1 MNIAK
6 TILVGTVLG
15 FSLSACTSEDF
26 SATDA
31 LQGSMSLN
39 VDKLAPSATRAGEEV
54 NPGEFPVAIYYLADN
69 KEFESYNRAD
79 QVPTKIQ
86 MPVGEY
92 YAVAHTPG
100 ELKKKMDKPYYT
112 GRDEFEIIKGTNTE
126 STVTFRM
133 ANGKFTVSFEAD
145 FANVFTQWT
154 ISIDDGTET
163 AIIYTEKDGLQ
174 PTPMYLTYEEN
185 VDVLNVNFV
194 GTTASGNKITAS
206 NRLTKRNASNQY
218 DSDDEFFSGGDCIE
232 IKFAPVE
239 STEGDITGITLKA
252 DIKFEESE
260 ETFEMEVEDN
270 ITDNGGEEEGGE
282 TPGEGGETPGGDN
295 SGEGDDSAITLDLP
309 EDMVVSITTEPAL
322 GNTYIAAENGI
333 KSIMVNISSTS
344 EDMISSLQQMAEN
357 EKYNGL
363 NFINGAEVVD
373 NQNMVTLFSDLGQTL
388 SVPSEGDKK
397 YTFPIGNFFSLLA
410 FLSGEHTFTLTITDM
425 QGNTKNGVLKLTV
438 R

>member
-6 TILVGTVLG
+6 TILAGTVLG

-39 VDKLAPSATRAGEEV
+39 VDKLVPSATRAGEEV

-112 GRDEFEIIKGTNTE
+112 GRDEFEIIQGINTE
-126 STVTFRM
+126 STVTCRM

-206 NRLTKRNASNQY
+206 NKLTKKNASNQY

-260 ETFEMEVEDN
+260 ETFDMEVEDN
-270 ITDNGGEEEGGE
+270 ITDNGGEEEG
-282 TPGEGGETPGGDN
+282 ETPGGDTPGGDN
-295 SGEGDDSAITLDLP
+295 TGEGDESAITLSLP
-309 EDMVVSITTEPAL
+309 EDMVVNAETDPSL
-322 GNTYIAAENGI
+322 GDAKISAKNGI
-333 KSIMVNISSTS
+333 KSIMVKINSDSPG
-344 EDMISSLQQMAEN
+344 MIEALTDLLPTAF
-357 EKYNGL
+357 GL
-363 NFINGAEVVD
+363 DFLKEGVEVVG
-373 NQNMVTLFSDLGQTL
+373 NESLKAMFTELLGGLTLPTI
-388 SVPSEGDKK
+388 GDKD
-397 YTFPIGNFFSLLA
+397 YTFPIGKFFV
-410 FLSGEHTFTLTITDM
+410 FLDVLPGNHTFSMTVTDM
-425 QGNTKNGVLKLTV
+425 NGNTKNDDLTLTV
-438 R
+438 EEKED

>member
-6 TILVGTVLG
+6 TILAGTVLG

-39 VDKLAPSATRAGEEV
+39 VDKLVPSATRAGEEV
-54 NPGEFPVAIYYLADN
+54 NPDEFPVAIYYLADN

-112 GRDEFEIIKGTNTE
+112 GRDEFEIIQGTNTE
-126 STVTFRM
+126 STVTCRM

-163 AIIYTEKDGLQ
+163 AIIYTDKDGLQ

-206 NRLTKRNASNQY
+206 NKLTKKNASNQY

-232 IKFAPVE
+232 INFAPVE
-239 STEGDITGITLKA
+239 STEGDITDITLKA

-260 ETFEMEVEDN
+260 KTFEMEVEDN
-270 ITDNGGEEEGGE
+270 ITDNGGEEEGGD
-282 TPGEGGETPGGDN
+282 TPGGDN
-295 SGEGDDSAITLDLP
+295 SGEGDDSAITLELP
-309 EDMVVSITTEPAL
+309 KNMTVTGDTDPSLGDTKIT
-322 GNTYIAAENGI
+322 AENGI
-333 KSIMVNISSTS
+333 QSIIVRVTSTS
-344 EDMISSLQQMAEN
+344 EDMTGALAELGGTY
-357 EKYNGL
+357 EGIDFENGT
-363 NFINGAEVVD
+363 EVVS
-373 NQNMVTLFSDLGQTL
+373 NEGLESMFSDLNSPL
-388 SVPSEGDKK
+388 NVPAAGEKE
-397 YTFPIGNFFSLLA
+397 YVFPIGKFFSFLL
-410 FLSGEHTFTLTITDM
+410 LLPGDHTFILTVTDMNGNTKDGQLTLTIE
-425 QGNTKNGVLKLTV
+425 
-438 R
+438 

>member
-54 NPGEFPVAIYYLADN
+54 NPNEFPVAIYYLADN

-112 GRDEFEIIKGTNTE
+112 GRDEFEIIQGTNTE
-126 STVTFRM
+126 STVTCRM

-163 AIIYTEKDGLQ
+163 AIIYTEEDGLQ
-174 PTPMYLTYEEN
+174 PTPMYLTYEED

-194 GTTASGNKITAS
+194 GTTASGNKITAN
-206 NRLTKRNASNQY
+206 NRLTKKNASNQY

-282 TPGEGGETPGGDN
+282 TPGEGGDTPGGD
-295 SGEGDDSAITLDLP
+295 GTPITLTLP
-309 EDMVVSITTEPAL
+309 EDMTINEATDPSL
-322 GNTYIAAENGI
+322 GDAEISAHNGI
-333 KSIMVNISSTS
+333 KSIMVKMGSNNQ
-344 EDMISSLQQMAEN
+344 DMINSLSLVA
-357 EKYNGL
+357 KGYGL
-363 NFINGAEVVD
+363 DLMGDGAEVVD
-373 NQNMVTLFSDLGQTL
+373 NQGFDDLFKFVNAEVEL
-388 SVPSEGDKK
+388 PSEGDED
-397 YTFPIGNFFSLLA
+397 YIFPIGKFFPMLA
-410 FLSGEHTFTLTITDM
+410 VFPGEHTFTLTITDM
-425 QGNTKNGVLKLTV
+425 KGNTKGGKLKLTV
-438 R
+438 VDPENPEE

>member
-6 TILVGTVLG
+6 TILAGTVLG

-39 VDKLAPSATRAGEEV
+39 VDKLVPSATRAGEEV
-54 NPGEFPVAIYYLADN
+54 NPNEFPVAIYYLADN

-86 MPVGEY
+86 MPVGKY

-100 ELKKKMDKPYYT
+100 ELKKRMDKPYYT
-112 GRDEFEIIKGTNTE
+112 GRDEFEIIQGTNTE
-126 STVTFRM
+126 STVTCRM
-133 ANGKFTVSFEAD
+133 ANGKFTVSFKPD

-206 NRLTKRNASNQY
+206 NKLTKKNASNQY

-232 IKFAPVE
+232 INFAPVE

-270 ITDNGGEEEGGE
+270 ITDNGGEEEGGD
-282 TPGEGGETPGGDN
+282 TPGGDN
-295 SGEGDDSAITLDLP
+295 SGEGDDSAIRLELP
-309 EDMVVSITTEPAL
+309 SDMVIYEDTDPSSGNAIITTE
-322 GNTYIAAENGI
+322 NGI
-333 KSIMVNISSTS
+333 QSVMVKVSSS
-344 EDMISSLQQMAEN
+344 EDALIGVLQILASKNAALDLVGGTDIVNNQALSDYLAGLDKEVQMPA
-357 EKYNGL
+357 
-363 NFINGAEVVD
+363 
-373 NQNMVTLFSDLGQTL
+373 T
-388 SVPSEGDKK
+388 GDKN
-397 YTFPIGNFFSLLA
+397 YTFPIGAFFELLSS
-410 FLSGEHTFTLTITDM
+410 FSGVHTFKLTVTDM
-425 QGNTKNGVLKLTV
+425 QGNTKSGVLNLTV
-438 R
+438 Q

>member
-39 VDKLAPSATRAGEEV
+39 VDKLVPSATRAGEEV
-54 NPGEFPVAIYYLADN
+54 NPDDFPVAIYYLADN

-86 MPVGEY
+86 MPVGKY

-126 STVTFRM
+126 STVTCRM

-163 AIIYTEKDGLQ
+163 AIIYTKKDGLQ

-185 VDVLNVNFV
+185 VGVLNVNFV

-206 NRLTKRNASNQY
+206 NKLTKKNASNQY

-270 ITDNGGEEEGGE
+270 ITDNGGEEEGGD
-282 TPGEGGETPGGDN
+282 TPGGDN
-295 SGEGDDSAITLDLP
+295 SGEGDDSAITLELP
-309 EDMVVSITTEPAL
+309 KNMTVTGDTDPSLGDTKIT
-322 GNTYIAAENGI
+322 AENGI
-333 KSIMVNISSTS
+333 QSIIVRVTSTS
-344 EDMISSLQQMAEN
+344 EDMTGALAELGGTY
-357 EKYNGL
+357 EGIDFENGT
-363 NFINGAEVVD
+363 EVVS
-373 NQNMVTLFSDLGQTL
+373 NEGLVSMFSDLDSPL
-388 SVPSEGDKK
+388 NVPAAGDKE
-397 YTFPIGNFFSLLA
+397 YVFPIGKFFSFLL
-410 FLSGEHTFTLTITDM
+410 LLPGDHTFILAVTDMNGNTKDGQLTLTIE
-425 QGNTKNGVLKLTV
+425 
-438 R
+438 

>member
-39 VDKLAPSATRAGEEV
+39 VDKLVPSATRAGEEV
-54 NPGEFPVAIYYLADN
+54 NTDEFPVAIYYLADN

-112 GRDEFEIIKGTNTE
+112 GRDEFEIIQGTNTE
-126 STVTFRM
+126 STVTCRM

-206 NRLTKRNASNQY
+206 NRLTKKNASNQY

-282 TPGEGGETPGGDN
+282 TPGGDN
-295 SGEGDDSAITLDLP
+295 TGEGDDSAITLKLP
-309 EDMVVSITTEPAL
+309 SDMVINTDTDASK
-322 GNTYIAAENGI
+322 GNAIIEAENGI
-333 KSIMVNISSTS
+333 
-344 EDMISSLQQMAEN
+344 
-357 EKYNGL
+357 
-363 NFINGAEVVD
+363 
-373 NQNMVTLFSDLGQTL
+373 QNVMVTVSSNEDALIGILQILASKNAALDLVGGTDIVNNQALSDYLATLGKE
-388 SVPSEGDKK
+388 VPMPATGDKN
-397 YTFPIGNFFSLLA
+397 YTFPIGAFFELLGE
-410 FLSGEHTFTLTITDM
+410 FSGVHTFKLTVTDM
-425 QGNTKNGVLKLTV
+425 QGNTKSGVLNLTV
-438 R
+438 Q

>member
-6 TILVGTVLG
+6 TILAGTVLG

-39 VDKLAPSATRAGEEV
+39 VDKLVPSATRAGEEV
-54 NPGEFPVAIYYLADN
+54 NPNEFPVAIYYLAGN

-112 GRDEFEIIKGTNTE
+112 GRDEFEIIQGTNTE
-126 STVTFRM
+126 STVTCRM
-133 ANGKFTVSFEAD
+133 ANGKFTVSFEAE
-145 FANVFTQWT
+145 FANVFTLWT

-174 PTPMYLTYEEN
+174 PTPMYLTYEED

-344 EDMISSLQQMAEN
+344 KDMISSLQQMAEN

>member
-6 TILVGTVLG
+6 TILAGTVLG

-39 VDKLAPSATRAGEEV
+39 VDKLVPSATRAGEEV
-54 NPGEFPVAIYYLADN
+54 NPDEFPVAIYYADN
-69 KEFESYNRAD
+69 KEFKSYNRAD
-79 QVPTKIQ
+79 QVPNKIQ
-86 MPVGEY
+86 MPVGDY

-112 GRDEFEIIKGTNTE
+112 GRDEFEIIQGTNTE
-126 STVTFRM
+126 STVTCRM

-206 NRLTKRNASNQY
+206 NRLTKKNASNQY

-270 ITDNGGEEEGGE
+270 ITDNGGEEEGGD
-282 TPGEGGETPGGDN
+282 TPGEGGDTPGGDEN
-295 SGEGDDSAITLDLP
+295 SITLTLP
-309 EDMVVSITTEPAL
+309 EDMTINEETDPSL
-322 GNTYIAAENGI
+322 GDAKISAQNGI
-333 KSIMVNISSTS
+333 KSIMVQMGSNNQ
-344 EDMISSLQQMAEN
+344 DMINSLSLVAN
-357 EKYNGL
+357 AYNLDLMGD
-363 NFINGAEVVD
+363 GAEVVD
-373 NQNMVTLFSDLGQTL
+373 NQGFENLFKFVKAEVEL
-388 SVPSEGDKK
+388 PSEGDKD
-397 YTFPIGNFFSLLA
+397 YIFPIGKFFPMLA
-410 FLSGEHTFTLTITDM
+410 GFPGEHTFTLTITDK
-425 QGNTKNGVLKLTV
+425 QGNTKGGKLKLTV
-438 R
+438 EDSE

>member
-39 VDKLAPSATRAGEEV
+39 VDKLVPSATRAGEEV
-54 NPGEFPVAIYYLADN
+54 NPNEFPVAIYYLADN

-112 GRDEFEIIKGTNTE
+112 GRDEFEIIQGTNTE
-126 STVTFRM
+126 STVTCRM

-145 FANVFTQWT
+145 FANVFAQWT

-174 PTPMYLTYEEN
+174 PTPMYLTYEKE
-185 VDVLNVNFV
+185 VKSLNVNFV
-194 GTTASGNKITAS
+194 GTTASGNKITA
-206 NRLTKRNASNQY
+206 NNKLTKKNASNQY

-282 TPGEGGETPGGDN
+282 TPGGDN
-295 SGEGDDSAITLDLP
+295 TGEGDDSAITLKLP
-309 EDMVVSITTEPAL
+309 SDMVINGKDPSS
-322 GNTYIAAENGI
+322 GDTYIASENGI
-333 KSIMVNISSTS
+333 KSIVVKMSSS
-344 EDMISSLQQMAEN
+344 DPNMSKALEDLAGEY
-357 EKYNGL
+357 EKIDFDKGT
-363 NFINGAEVVD
+363 EVVG
-373 NQNMVTLFSDLGQTL
+373 NQDLVSLFETLGKPLD
-388 SVPSEGDKK
+388 VPSEGDTE
-397 YTFPIGNFFSLLA
+397 YTFPIGNFFYLLQ
-410 FLSGEHTFTLTITDM
+410 LYPGNHTFTLIITDM
-425 QGNTKNGVLKLTV
+425 DGNTKEGKLVLTAEKTT
-438 R
+438 

>member
-54 NPGEFPVAIYYLADN
+54 NPDEFPVAIYYLADN

-86 MPVGEY
+86 MPVGKY

-112 GRDEFEIIKGTNTE
+112 GRDKFEIIQGTNTE
-126 STVTFRM
+126 STVTCRM
-133 ANGKFTVSFEAD
+133 ANGKFTVSFEAE
-145 FANVFTQWT
+145 FANVFTLWT

-174 PTPMYLTYEEN
+174 PTPMYLTYEED

-252 DIKFEESE
+252 DIKFEERE

-295 SGEGDDSAITLDLP
+295 SGEGDDSAITLVLP
-309 EDMVVSITTEPAL
+309 ESMTVTENTDPSLGDTKITA
-322 GNTYIAAENGI
+322 GNGI
-333 KSIMVNISSTS
+333 QSIIVRVTSTS
-344 EDMISSLQQMAEN
+344 EDMTGALADLGDTYEGIDFEN
-357 EKYNGL
+357 GT
-363 NFINGAEVVD
+363 EVVS
-373 NQNMVTLFSDLGQTL
+373 NEGLVSMFSELNSPLD
-388 SVPSEGDKK
+388 VPAKGDKE
-397 YTFPIGNFFSLLA
+397 YVFPIGKFFSFLL
-410 FLSGEHTFTLTITDM
+410 LVPGEHTFILAVTDM
-425 QGNTKNGVLKLTV
+425 NGNTKNGQLTLTIE
-438 R
+438 